1 MLSISLLCVGKLK
14 ERYWREACAE
24 YVKRLG
30 GFCKINVVEVDEQ
43 RLPERPSVAEI
54 GAALKAEGARLP
66 AKIPAGTAA
75 VALCVEGQ
83 PLSSAAL
90 AEKITAMTTGG
101 VSHLAMVIGS
111 SHGLDPAVKQ
121 AAALR
126 LSFSPMTFPHQL
138 ARVMALEQLY
148 RAMQIHAGGRYHK

>member
-54 GAALKAEGARLP
+54 GAALKAEGARLL
-66 AKIPAGTAA
+66 AKIPAPAKSVLNPPGTAYDFL
-75 VALCVEGQ
+75 VDDL
-83 PLSSAAL
+83 
-90 AEKITAMTTGG
+90 
-101 VSHLAMVIGS
+101 
-111 SHGLDPAVKQ
+111 
-121 AAALR
+121 
-126 LSFSPMTFPHQL
+126 HQL
-138 ARVMALEQLY
+138 Q
-148 RAMQIHAGGRYHK
+148 H